1 MLCISCD
8 GKGILCSQFSILFY
22 AVLSIGLWQLQG
34 VTALSQQHAC
44 KPGDHISFAQIGRL
58 CMNIAAAYK
67 EGGSPEV

>member
-1 MLCISCD
+1 M
-8 GKGILCSQFSILFY
+8 FY

-58 CMNIAAAYK
+58 CMNITAAYK